1 MRGLRTWVD
10 SAPKIVVVLVL
21 VLQQERD
28 LERGEEGVGEGRE
41 TKKKSVIFG

>member
-1 MRGLRTWVD
+1 MRAWVD

-28 LERGEEGVGEGRE
+28 LEREEEERGGKRDKEERCNLW
-41 TKKKSVIFG
+41 IA